1 MQTASERYD
10 KHLAAFG
17 KSALLNQVQ
26 WGDKGRALF
35 FTLKAK
41 KICQK
46 IL

>member
-17 KSALLNQVQ
+17 KIALLNQVQ
-26 WGDKGRALF
+26 WGDKGRAF
-35 FTLKAK
+35 FVTLKAK
-41 KICQK
+41 KTWQK